1 MRLACPVQV
10 ARRRSLVSHYTNF
23 SMKEQQGLHVGL
35 AFDQN
40 FIIHFYVVITSIF
53 SNNKGAAITLHVI
66 TSGISPAEQE
76 TIRQY
81 VQQHNAA
88 IHYYEID
95 MELVNSFH
103 IQSQYFTAATF
114 YRLFFPAVL
123 PPDVKRFIYLDTDI
137 VVSGDL
143 TKFNTVDLQ
152 DFPIAAALD
161 PGVIARPELGVHEPH
176 TYFNAG
182 ILLINL
188 EQWRLQ
194 QVTEKAVRYIL
205 DNPDKIP
212 YVDQDALNAT
222 LIGNWV
228 KIGHEFN
235 LQRGHVQNLP
245 KREVQALAKEAI
257 VVHYTSNDK
266 PWNPYCTHPL
276 KYLYWLYL
284 SKSPVALNKR
294 YSGAKLLKIVATSY
308 VNNMIVSFYLN
319 NPAVIKDWRKFRS

>member
-1 MRLACPVQV
+1 
-10 ARRRSLVSHYTNF
+10 
-23 SMKEQQGLHVGL
+23 MKEQPILHVGL

-53 SNNKGAAITLHVI
+53 TNNKGAAITLHVI
-66 TSGISPAEQE
+66 TSGVSPEEQE
-76 TIRQY
+76 EIRQY
-81 VQQHNAA
+81 AQQNNAA
-88 IHYYEID
+88 IRYYEID
-95 MELVNSFH
+95 MELVSSFH

-143 TKFNTVDLQ
+143 TRFHEIDLQ
-152 DFPIAAALD
+152 GFPIAAALD
-161 PGVIARPELGVHEPH
+161 PGVIARPELGVHEPY

-182 ILLINL
+182 ILLIDID
-188 EQWRLQ
+188 QWRQQ

-205 DNPDKIP
+205 DNPEKIP

-222 LIGNWV
+222 MIGNWR
-228 KIGHEFN
+228 KIGNEFN
-235 LQRGHVQNLP
+235 LQRGNVQNVP
-245 KREVQALAKEAI
+245 KKQVQVLLRDAI

-276 KYLYWLYL
+276 KHLYWLYL
-284 SKSPVALNKR
+284 SKSPKALNKR
-294 YSGAKLLKIVATSY
+294 YSGTKLFKIIATSY

-319 NPAVIKDWRKFRS
+319 NPVIIKTWRKLRS